1 MERFLTQTWLVWFK
15 LKVDAKACLVNPV
28 SLDDLVH
35 LLLVPRLVL
44 HELDVGIQAGTRGL
58 AVRVFR
64 EDCSSYICEA
74 LACNWTANVFNLKA
88 KKLLI
93 PYHNDLW
100 GQN

>member
-1 MERFLTQTWLVWFK
+1 MLLKRLLTQTWLVWLK

-44 HELDVGIQAGTRGL
+44 HELDVGIQAGARGL
-58 AVRVFR
+58 AVRVLR

-74 LACNWTANVFNLKA
+74 LGCNRAAKLVNLRK
-88 KKLLI
+88 
-93 PYHNDLW
+93 
-100 GQN
+100 